1 MRAAISAWMISRAE
15 GMVNVS
21 WETSRS
27 MRTATSVTRS
37 ISLREFSE
45 SLYYSMLTSIIT
57 DSIFINNKKRNY

>member
-1 MRAAISAWMISRAE
+1 
-15 GMVNVS
+15 MVNVS

>member
-1 MRAAISAWMISRAE
+1 MRAAISAWMISREE
-15 GMVNVS
+15 GMVNLS